1 MDATSEVVSRP
12 PDSSTAPWI
21 LLASMTDQCSAAGTS
36 NVCYLTAMDA
46 TSDESRP
53 PESSTPSGASDI
65 SRFTTA
71 ATSESWIASRL
82 AGALGTRPGCS
93 QAGLYQRSHFPVLLR

>member
-1 MDATSEVVSRP
+1 MDATSEESRP
-12 PDSSTAPWI
+12 PD
-21 LLASMTDQCSAAGTS
+21 
-36 NVCYLTAMDA
+36 
-46 TSDESRP
+46 
-53 PESSTPSGASDI
+53 SSTPSGASDI

-93 QAGLYQRSHFPVLLR
+93 QVGLYQRSHFPVLLR